1 MRQNL
6 SYATLRLA
14 EPSLGFN
21 TVWTLEFLYFVEQI
35 ELSCIYHL
43 LISQHSIVPV
53 FLALFVP
60 VQWMFHVLIGA
71 WRAGV
76 H

>member
-1 MRQNL
+1 M

-53 FLALFVP
+53 FLP

-76 H
+76 Y